1 MDAYSAPGEPRSGFD
16 AVQVRKHP
24 VVLAG
29 GDDRAAELAL
39 PGAGHLAGGSAVGAG
54 DGGVVAGGRICQNA
68 GLADKGQKVV
78 HEAIPV
84 GVAL

>member
-1 MDAYSAPGEPRSGFD
+1 MDAYSTPWEPRSGFD

-29 GDDRAAELAL
+29 GDNGAAELAL
-39 PGAGHLAGGSAVGAG
+39 PGAGHLTGCAAVGAG

-68 GLADKGQKVV
+68 GLADEGQKVV
-78 HEAIPV
+78 HETIPV
-84 GVAL
+84 GIAL